1 MAFRCVFS
9 LKVFTSFFI
18 LLGFLDGCNTTKYV
32 VLMVKWL
39 VICFIYKILVQTLNQ
54 GLVVGKVCVE
64 NSKALGHYDR
74 KSNGAFVEVKIES
87 CAKVL

>member
-1 MAFRCVFS
+1 M
-9 LKVFTSFFI
+9 
-18 LLGFLDGCNTTKYV
+18 
-32 VLMVKWL
+32 
-39 VICFIYKILVQTLNQ
+39 ICFIYKILVHTLNQ